1 MNNKRDSRGRKI
13 GKWHRLQV
21 SGLLAVILACSALID
36 ASIASEAANSR
47 VADFVDV
54 AEKAGL
60 KAVNV
65 FGGKNMST
73 YILESTGTGVVIFDY
88 DNDGWPDI
96 FLVNGTTLEAAHREN
111 GPTGH
116 LYHNNH
122 DGTFSDVTA
131 RAGLLASGW
140 GQGACAGDYDN
151 DGWEDLYVT
160 YYGKNRLYR
169 NRGDGTFE
177 EVAERAGVAG
187 SGEHWSTGCAFVD
200 FDRDGRVDLLVARYA
215 KFDLQHAAPPGSYPT
230 CQWKGIAVFC
240 GPRGLP
246 SDTNVLYRNIG
257 GRYFEDVTTAS
268 RIDRTSGHYC
278 FSVSALDFDNDGWP
292 DIYVACDSAPSIL
305 YHNMGDGTFVDV
317 GALSGVAYNVD
328 GREQAGM
335 GIAVADYDGDGNL
348 DLFRTNFSD
357 DTPTLYRNEGDGSF
371 GDVTYSSGL
380 GSRTQYLGWGSVFFD
395 FDNDGHPDLL
405 LVNGHV
411 YPEVDTLSLS
421 IEYAEPKLLYRNNG
435 NGTFMDVSDKAGIG
449 ISTKSPARGLAVG
462 DLWNDGRLSAVIA
475 NRNGTPN
482 LLVNRA
488 RYPNHWIGVKAEGTR
503 SNRSGI
509 GTRVRVRTES
519 GDQTDEVRSGS
530 SYLSQSDS
538 RLHFGLGPNTK
549 IDYVEAHWPSGL
561 VERFASPVI
570 DRILVMKEGLGEAVS
585 QTPRQGTPK
594 H

>member
-13 GKWHRLQV
+13 CKRHGLQV
-21 SGLLAVILACSALID
+21 SGLFAVILACSALG
-36 ASIASEAANSR
+36 ASLASEAAKSQ

-65 FGGKNMST
+65 FGGKNTST

-96 FLVNGTTLEAAHREN
+96 FLVNGTTMEAAHGGN

-160 YYGKNRLYR
+160 YHGKNRLYR

-187 SGEHWSTGCAFVD
+187 SGENWSTGCAFVD
-200 FDRDGRVDLLVARYA
+200 FDRDGRLDLVVARYA
-215 KFDLQHAAPPGSYPT
+215 KFDLRHAAPPGSYPT

-246 SDTNVLYRNIG
+246 SDTNVLYRNTG
-257 GRYFEDVTTAS
+257 GGYFQDVTSAA
-268 RIDRTSGHYC
+268 RIDRTSGRYC

-292 DIYVACDSAPSIL
+292 DIYVAC
-305 YHNMGDGTFVDV
+305 
-317 GALSGVAYNVD
+317 
-328 GREQAGM
+328 
-335 GIAVADYDGDGNL
+335 
-348 DLFRTNFSD
+348 
-357 DTPTLYRNEGDGSF
+357 
-371 GDVTYSSGL
+371 
-380 GSRTQYLGWGSVFFD
+380 
-395 FDNDGHPDLL
+395 
-405 LVNGHV
+405 
-411 YPEVDTLSLS
+411 
-421 IEYAEPKLLYRNNG
+421 
-435 NGTFMDVSDKAGIG
+435 
-449 ISTKSPARGLAVG
+449 
-462 DLWNDGRLSAVIA
+462 
-475 NRNGTPN
+475 
-482 LLVNRA
+482 
-488 RYPNHWIGVKAEGTR
+488 
-503 SNRSGI
+503 
-509 GTRVRVRTES
+509 
-519 GDQTDEVRSGS
+519 
-530 SYLSQSDS
+530 DS

-561 VERFASPVI
+561 VEFCESG
-570 DRILVMKEGLGEAVS
+570 DRQDSYYEGRIGGSGVAK
-585 QTPRQGTPK
+585 PAPGNA
-594 H
+594 